1 MEHYHHSIQR
11 CGFKLLCLTSVVAI
25 AICIAAYVATSSA

>member
-11 CGFKLLCLTSVVAI
+11 CGFGLLCLTSLVAI
-25 AICIAAYVATSSA
+25 AISITAYVLTAG

>member
-25 AICIAAYVATSSA
+25 AISIAAYLVTSSS